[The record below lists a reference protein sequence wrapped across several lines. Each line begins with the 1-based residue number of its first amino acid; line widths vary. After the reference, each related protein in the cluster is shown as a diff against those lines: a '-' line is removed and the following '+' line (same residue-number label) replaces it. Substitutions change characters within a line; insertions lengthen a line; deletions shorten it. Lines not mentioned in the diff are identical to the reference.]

1 MRILVYGAG
10 VIGSMFAAKLALSG
24 QDVTVLA
31 RGTRLAE
38 IQSHGLRLIDA
49 QSGRQ
54 DTVRVHTIGAL
65 SPGDSYDFVFVV
77 MQNSQVQAVLP
88 RLAANCSKN
97 VVFVVNTAAGYA
109 EWQRTIGKERVL
121 VGFPSAGGE
130 RKNGVVSYFVGRGAV
145 RLFQTTTFGEPDG
158 TRSLRAAALVAMFRK
173 AGIPSVFC
181 KNMEAWQKTHV
192 AMVTCIAN
200 ALYGAQCDHKRLA
213 ASKADIRRMVLGA
226 KEGFAVLKRIGIRV
240 TPFKLN
246 FWMLPTGLL
255 TFVFRRVMNTPLAD
269 LTMAKHSAAAHA
281 EMLALQGEFDL
292 LIKKSGLP
300 TPNIDQLRKNL
311 IEYTLNNDKGDIVK

>member
-10 VIGSMFAAKLALSG
+10 AIGSIFAAKLALSG

-38 IQSHGLRLIDA
+38 IQNQGLRLIDA
-49 QSGRQ
+49 HSGKQ
-54 DTVRVHTIGAL
+54 DSVRVHTI
-65 SPGDSYDFVFVV
+65 DSLLPDDNYDFIFVV
-77 MQNSQVQAVLP
+77 LQNSQVQAILP
-88 RLAANCSKN
+88 QLAANRSKS
-97 VVFVVNTAAGYA
+97 VVFVVNTASGYSK
-109 EWQRTIGKERVL
+109 WQCAIGKERVL

-130 RKNGVVSYFVGRGAV
+130 RKNGVVSYFVGHGTV

-158 TRSLRAAALVAMFRK
+158 THSLRTTALVTMFRK
-173 AGIPSVFC
+173 SGIPSVFC
-181 KNMEAWQKTHV
+181 NNMDAWQKTHV

-213 ASKADIRRMVLGA
+213 ASKADIRRMILGV
-226 KEGFAVLKRIGIRV
+226 KEGFDVLKKVGTRI

-255 TFVFRRVMNTPLAD
+255 TFVFRRIMNTTLAD
-269 LTMAKHSAAAHA
+269 LTMAKHCAVAHE
-281 EMLALQGEFDL
+281 EMLALQTEFDL
-292 LIKKSGLP
+292 LIQRSGLS
-300 TPNIDQLRKNL
+300 TPNIDQLRINL
-311 IEYTLNNDKGDIVK
+311 MEYASKQQ